1 MVRTRLTTLL
11 LTGSLAL
18 SAGCQTSLSDR
29 PMFQRFFGNRCCED
43 ACCPEE
49 GGGEL
54 IYDGPAMPEGG
65 PILPGGT
72 LTPPTPLMPTPPPP
86 TATPQPPLRPQ
97 AQPQPYT
104 PSQVRR

>member
-1 MVRTRLTTLL
+1 MVRTRLTSLL
-11 LTGSLAL
+11 LAGGLTL

-29 PMFQRFFGNRCCED
+29 PMFQRLFGNRCCED

-49 GGGEL
+49 GGGEV
-54 IYDGPAMPEGG
+54 IYDGPALPEGG

-72 LTPPTPLMPTPPPP
+72 LTPPTPLSSPPPP
-86 TATPQPPLRPQ
+86 TATPAPLRPQ

-104 PSQVRR
+104 PSQVRRN